1 MDRLAKKCAIASAVV
16 HGTLVLMLIVGP
28 AFLGSEEPL
37 NTSDI
42 LTLIPD
48 IATPS
53 GPPNDGLGN
62 PKAGRQPEPTPLP
75 PPDPKP
81 PEPRPRVAPAPEPEP
96 KPVVKPPKPN
106 TTSLEPTD
114 KPRQT
119 NRIVLVRAKPPKPTT
134 SKPNTSAADER
145 ASAEKASDQAT
156 SRLRAA
162 VSNIQRNASP
172 GVQVG
177 DIGTPTGSG
186 ESSAAFEDILKSIYF
201 KSWREPADATIDDA
215 VVKVS
220 VTIARNGSVI
230 ASRITKSSGDP
241 AVDKSVQR
249 LIDTVTDITPFPRE
263 WKESQREFKLS
274 FSLKAKRS
282 IG

>member
-1 MDRLAKKCAIASAVV
+1 MDRLAKKCVIASAVV

-53 GPPNDGLGN
+53 GPPNVGLGN
-62 PKAGRQPEPTPLP
+62 PNAGRQPDPAPLTPP
-75 PPDPKP
+75 EPKP

-96 KPVVKPPKPN
+96 KPVVDPPRPN
-106 TTSLEPTD
+106 TTSLDPTD
-114 KPRQT
+114 KPKPKP
-119 NRIVLVRAKPPKPTT
+119 NRIVLTPVTPKPTT
-134 SKPNTSAADER
+134 AKPNSSAADER
-145 ASAEKASDQAT
+145 ASAEKAADQAA

-162 VSNIQRNASP
+162 VHNIQRSASP
-172 GVQVG
+172 GVEVG
-177 DIGTPTGSG
+177 DIGSPTGSG
-186 ESSAAFEDILKSIYF
+186 QSSAAFEDILKSTYF
-201 KSWREPADATIDDA
+201 NNWREPGDATIDDA

-230 ASRITKSSGDP
+230 ASRITKSSGDA

-249 LIDTVTDITPFPRE
+249 LIDTVTFIRAFPPE
-263 WKESQREFKLS
+263 WKESQKEFKLS
-274 FSLKAKRS
+274 FSLKAKRA

>member
-1 MDRLAKKCAIASAVV
+1 MDRLAKKCVIASGIV
-16 HGTLVLMLIVGP
+16 HGTLVLLLIVGP
-28 AFLGSEEPL
+28 AFLVSEEQL

-42 LTLIPD
+42 LTIIPD
-48 IATPS
+48 VATAS
-53 GPPNDGLGN
+53 GPANIGLGN
-62 PKAGRQPEPTPLP
+62 PNAGRQPAPTPLP
-75 PPDPKP
+75 PPEPKP

-96 KPVVKPPKPN
+96 KSVVEPPKPN

-114 KPRQT
+114 KPPKP
-119 NRIVLVRAKPPKPTT
+119 NRIVLTRVRPPKPTT
-134 SKPNTSAADER
+134 AKPNTSAAEER
-145 ASAEKASDQAT
+145 ASAEKAADQAA

-162 VSNIQRNASP
+162 VNNIERNASP
-172 GVQVG
+172 GVEVG
-177 DIGTPTGSG
+177 TFGSLTGSG
-186 ESSAAFEDILKSIYF
+186 QSSAAFEDILKSIYF

-220 VTIARNGSVI
+220 VTIARDGSVI
-230 ASRITKSSGDP
+230 ARRITKSSGDP

-249 LIDTVTDITPFPRE
+249 LIDDVTFIRAFPAE